1 MKLDIPP
8 SSPIKTTLLI
18 NLDTIDQTLNNN
30 LKQANHTSLPKRKLG
45 VTAIVAR
52 IRSGPEVRPKV
63 KANENKYSKPK
74 TRSKEKVPK
83 GKNIPDLT

>member
-1 MKLDIPP
+1 MKLDIP
-8 SSPIKTTLLI
+8 SGPIKTTPLI
-18 NLDTIDQTLNNN
+18 DLDTIDQTLNNN

-74 TRSKEKVPK
+74 SPK
-83 GKNIPDLT
+83 RKNNPDLT